1 MRLEVSKIKD
11 WKIGSKSKTDSCQ
24 TVNLG
29 NGRSDCHQQI
39 LSRDTLEGKEPL
51 KDGVL
56 ICVGEAGDAWQQM
69 PSKLLKTYEVKE
81 INDDG
86 WLVCEPRPGNAVNVF
101 EITQEFADS
110 FLNPDIH
117 PNRQSDGNY
126 YIIGQYGEQ
135 HEDGLR
141 QSCKVGDFI
150 CQDRTNPIDAW
161 VVARKIFLNTYIIK
175 S

>member
-1 MRLEVSKIKD
+1 MRLEVSKITD
-11 WKIGSKSKTDSCQ
+11 WRIGSKSKPIVAKPLISVMVDR
-24 TVNLG
+24 TVTNKFLV
-29 NGRSDCHQQI
+29 
-39 LSRDTLEGKEPL
+39 DTLEGKEPL

-69 PSKLLKTYEVKE
+69 PSKLLKTYEVKN

-110 FLNPDIH
+110 FLDPDIH

-141 QSCKVGDFI
+141 QFCKVGDFI

-161 VVARKIFLNTYIIK
+161 IVARKIFLNTYIIK